1 MAACKRSISRLAP
14 VSKGIFL
21 TKFEKTDNDKCDQ
34 KLAPRRTWL
43 KLLAWAGGCSTG
55 IELLLHMPRNVF
67 RHLEHGNLLLASK
80 NSFEGIVSV
89 DQRFF
94 LRIL

>member
-1 MAACKRSISRLAP
+1 MGEDSLLERVTAAAEERQLCRIRLPRTCAP
-14 VSKGIFL
+14 GL
-21 TKFEKTDNDKCDQ
+21 
-34 KLAPRRTWL
+34 
-43 KLLAWAGGCSTG
+43 GGGGSPG

>member
-1 MAACKRSISRLAP
+1 MGEDSLLERVTAAAEERKLSQNTRTGAP
-14 VSKGIFL
+14 GL
-21 TKFEKTDNDKCDQ
+21 
-34 KLAPRRTWL
+34 
-43 KLLAWAGGCSTG
+43 GGGGSPG

>member
-1 MAACKRSISRLAP
+1 MGEDSLLERVTAAAEERQLSQNT
-14 VSKGIFL
+14 L
-21 TKFEKTDNDKCDQ
+21 T
-34 KLAPRRTWL
+34 AYRRTWPL
-43 KLLAWAGGCSTG
+43 GGGGSPG
-55 IELLLHMPRNVF
+55 IALLLHMPRNMF

-80 NSFEGIVSV
+80 NSLEGIVSV